1 MASKLSAENIQ
12 AALKEQPL
20 WRLAEDRDAI
30 YREIKCTD
38 FKAAFALMTQIALK
52 AEQMNHHPE
61 WFNVYSTVQITLA
74 THDVGGLSDL
84 DFKLARFIDG
94 IAP

>member
-1 MASKLSAENIQ
+1 MASKLSAETIRT
-12 AALKEQPL
+12 ALKEHPL
-20 WRLAEDRDAI
+20 WHLAEGRDAL

-61 WFNVYSTVQITLA
+61 WSNVYNTVQITLA

-84 DFKLARFIDG
+84 DFELARFIDS

>member
-1 MASKLSAENIQ
+1 MASKLSAEAIRT
-12 AALKEQPL
+12 ALKAHPL
-20 WRLAEDRDAI
+20 WHLADGRDALC
-30 YREIKCTD
+30 REIKCTD

-61 WFNVYSTVQITLA
+61 WFNVYNTVQITLA

-84 DFKLARFIDG
+84 DFELARFIDS

>member
-1 MASKLSAENIQ
+1 MAGKLSAEAIRT
-12 AALKEQPL
+12 ALKEHPL
-20 WRLAEDRDAI
+20 WRLADGRDAL

-38 FKAAFALMTQIALK
+38 FKAAFALMTQIALR

-61 WFNVYSTVQITLA
+61 WFNVYNTVQITLA

-84 DFKLARFIDG
+84 DFELARFIDS

>member
-1 MASKLSAENIQ
+1 MAGKLSAETIRT
-12 AALKEQPL
+12 ALKAHPL
-20 WRLAEDRDAI
+20 WRLADGSDAL

-61 WFNVYSTVQITLA
+61 WFNVYNTVQITLA

-84 DFKLARFIDG
+84 DFELARFIDS